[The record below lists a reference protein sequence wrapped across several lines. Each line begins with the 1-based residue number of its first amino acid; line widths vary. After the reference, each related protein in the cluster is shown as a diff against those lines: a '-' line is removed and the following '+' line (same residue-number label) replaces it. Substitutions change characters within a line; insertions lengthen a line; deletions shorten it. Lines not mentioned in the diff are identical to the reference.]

1 MPFKG
6 FNSILFDFDS
16 IIDIELSYMN
26 FLINEYRDTALDWLN
41 KNKLICTTIGEWQYQ
56 RMYGP
61 EDAFQSIISDDSMRK
76 NSSRILKLLFER
88 DEKEVLKEYA
98 HPTAMQILIKTYK
111 KAGDG
116 VIKTAVRCDNETQ
129 AEYVK
134 MVFRDST
141 DIEICDRKDI
151 DMPKY
156 GRLIVGNYKDA
167 LEYKIEE
174 PKSILVLNFKENF
187 DEKDSTQLNLELVIK
202 LGDINDINI
211 VSAYR
216 PEIND

>member
-6 FNSILFDFDS
+6 FNSVLFDFDS
-16 IIDIELSYMN
+16 IIDKELSYIN
-26 FLINEYRDTALDWLN
+26 YLVNEYRDTAIDWLD
-41 KNKLICTTIGEWQYQ
+41 KNKLICTNIRDWQYQ

-61 EDAFQSIISDDSMRK
+61 EGAFESVILDESMK
-76 NSSRILKLLFER
+76 NNSLKILHALFNR

-98 HPTAMQILIKTYK
+98 HPTAMQVLIKTYK

-116 VIKTAVRCDNETQ
+116 VISTAVRCDNEVQ

-134 MVFRDST
+134 RVLKDT
-141 DIEICDRKDI
+141 TNIEICDRKEI
-151 DMPKY
+151 DMSKY
-156 GRLIVGNYKDA
+156 GRLIVGNYRDA
-167 LEYKIEE
+167 LEYKLSE

-202 LGDINDINI
+202 LGDINDIN
-211 VSAYR
+211 VASAYR
-216 PEIND
+216 PEINN